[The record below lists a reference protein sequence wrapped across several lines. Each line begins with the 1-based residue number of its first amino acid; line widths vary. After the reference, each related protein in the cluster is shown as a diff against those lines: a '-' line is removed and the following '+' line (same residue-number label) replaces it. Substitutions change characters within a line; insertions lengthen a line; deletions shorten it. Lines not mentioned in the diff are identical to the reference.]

1 MGDVLKNME
10 LDDTRDGP
18 RASTG
23 PPRKGLRGSGMMK
36 DLDADRADKPSHAKV
51 TFLSVSPH

>member
-18 RASTG
+18 RAATG
-23 PPRKGLRGSGMMK
+23 NNSDTTLPCLAIVVPLLLMIEHSYE
-36 DLDADRADKPSHAKV
+36 
-51 TFLSVSPH
+51 